1 MRRHARIVY
10 FLRCDDA
17 VKIGTTTHLST
28 RVPMIERDIGA
39 KVELLG
45 WVYGRFETE
54 KLIHHR
60 LAEFDEGNEWFRA
73 SPEVLD
79 LITFVLAKG
88 PIFYGLPPIGSP
100 AKRRG

>member
-1 MRRHARIVY
+1 MKRHARIVY

-17 VKIGTTTHLST
+17 IKVGTTTHLQT
-28 RVPMIERDIGA
+28 RIPKIEADIGA

-60 LAEFDEGNEWFRA
+60 LVDFDEGNEWFRA
-73 SPEVLD
+73 APEVLA
-79 LITFVLAKG
+79 IIEFVLAKG
-88 PIFYGLPPIGSP
+88 PIFYGLPPIEIP
-100 AKRRG
+100 KRKRS